1 MADVEVRIDMRN
13 LERFKRAHADGLL
26 EVVKRVRQRYMD
38 NTRDVTGRR
47 DAGADARAYYNN
59 SEIGAEPAENGAGA
73 SYPLVGGAEAY
84 VGNNVFYARFQE
96 QGTVKMA
103 ARPALAPA
111 IAGLQGEDVRIIRD
125 EVARRIR

>member
-38 NTRDVTGRR
+38 NTRDRTHRR
-47 DAGADARAYYNN
+47 DEGADARAYYNN
-59 SEIGAEPAENGAGA
+59 SEVGSDPAENGAGA

-96 QGTVKMA
+96 QGTVKMR
-103 ARPALAPA
+103 ARPDLASA
-111 IAGLQGEDVRIIRD
+111 IAAMQGEDTRIIHD
-125 EVARRIR
+125 EVVRRIR